1 MLIDI
6 SKGLKKYIPIILM
19 MFLLASCVSL
29 PSREQYINADYG
41 SYPENYE
48 QRIKDYFSNILR
60 DPYSAQY
67 RFHKPFKGWI
77 YKAPIQ
83 GGGVDHFGWLVRVW
97 VNAKNAFG
105 GYIGEKHYMFF
116 FKNGIMRETGYLSS
130 SWESYFPDP
139 QETSDYKE
147 RIGMLIDSEGYI
159 LDVEENSPASK
170 AGILRGD
177 KLIKVNEQN
186 VQAESTQNIV
196 NMIRSTQ
203 GIKIQMTVLRNNQE
217 FSLEVE
223 RTLPTAKD
231 LEVK

>member
-1 MLIDI
+1 MPIDI
-6 SKGLKKYIPIILM
+6 SKGLKRYIPIILM
-19 MFLLASCVSL
+19 ILPLASCASM
-29 PSREQYINADYG
+29 PSGEQYINADYG
-41 SYPENYE
+41 SYPQNYE

-67 RFHKPFKGWI
+67 KFHKPFKGWLNKQL
-77 YKAPIQ
+77 YS
-83 GGGVDHFGWLVRVW
+83 GHEFGWIVRVW

-130 SWESYFPDP
+130 SWEPYFPDP
-139 QETSDYKE
+139 QETADYKE
-147 RIGMLIDSEGYI
+147 RIGLLIDNKGYI
-159 LDVEENSPASK
+159 MDVDENSPASK
-170 AGILRGD
+170 AGIKRGD
-177 KLIKVNEQN
+177 KLIKVNEHN

-203 GIKIQMTVLRNNQE
+203 GEKIQITILRNNQE
-217 FSLEVE
+217 FSLEVV
-223 RTLPTAKD
+223 RSLPTAKD